1 MAEKKKD
8 DKKKKPHHS
17 GGEMGLGTI
26 VLLVL
31 VGAFILWMI
40 TGGDKKSTPSSPYMK
55 SPIQN
60 TTKTN

>member
-8 DKKKKPHHS
+8 NKKKKPHHS

-31 VGAFILWMI
+31 VGVFILWI
-40 TGGDKKSTPSSPYMK
+40 LTGGDKKSTPKSPYMK

-60 TTKTN
+60 LPKTN